1 MSRQD
6 EINRLKQDIER
17 LHQKN
22 KYEFNYIYE
31 DTQSMNP
38 YPRKSPPQNTNTIY
52 SINNN
57 PIIYQKIVNTSYN
70 GSATPNKNLPLSLLL
85 EYQKSIAH
93 TAKAST
99 GFTNYKRPGRNV
111 PTNNYLN
118 SNNTVNKSTELFKA
132 PFKPGIFSYKKKGDF
147 SQENNRPS
155 SRTKNLSKFNSSM
168 LSSQDI
174 KINFLD
180 EGDSMSIVDSGVKHF
195 NNSSLNLN
203 RYKITTSKTPVPN
216 DQHNMIKINVL
227 PNKSMI
233 QRNLSMPDA
242 VMKQRDSSSNIR
254 SLKQYKINNDNT
266 TELSPIGMSPS
277 IEVRNPKNI
286 NNITQI
292 VNSNSTSSNII
303 NQPVIYVAKE
313 NTSYFKS
320 RPSNER
326 ESRRLMIE
334 YVKLIKKQNSS
345 KSISSILSMNNYS
358 SKILQQ
364 DQVSQSNKNIA
375 QSSNFFSG
383 NQSPNTFLFSPNPE
397 SLPNPLNLNSKP
409 QPQPNISIYSNMT
422 DGTKQYSQF
431 LSDITD
437 DSKEKINLINFL
449 TTPRVMNLLTKQN
462 ERQAYIFLL
471 SPNTSSYVYGIES
484 YAFRW
489 IELKEGKSYGNFDM
503 IKMVSCLSVK
513 DSYNQFEITVG
524 GVGEEEERSYL
535 IEASTREMC
544 DNYIKCLNYLS
555 QLIKCKIYHKNVNFS
570 NYMKK
575 SNDFIR

>member
-155 SRTKNLSKFNSSM
+155 SRAKNLSKFNSSM

-216 DQHNMIKINVL
+216 DQHNMIKINAL
-227 PNKSMI
+227 PNKPMI

-277 IEVRNPKNI
+277 IEVRNQKNI

-292 VNSNSTSSNII
+292 VNSNSASSNII

>member
-292 VNSNSTSSNII
+292 VNSNSASSNII

>member
-70 GSATPNKNLPLSLLL
+70 GSAPPNKNLPLSLLL

-277 IEVRNPKNI
+277 IEVRNPKNF

-292 VNSNSTSSNII
+292 VNSNSASSNII

>member
-216 DQHNMIKINVL
+216 DQHNMIQINVL
-227 PNKSMI
+227 PNKPMI

-292 VNSNSTSSNII
+292 VNSNSASSNII

-375 QSSNFFSG
+375 QCSNFFSG

>member
-31 DTQSMNP
+31 DTQRMNP

-57 PIIYQKIVNTSYN
+57 PIIYQKIVNTSFN
-70 GSATPNKNLPLSLLL
+70 GTSTPNRNLPLSLLL

-99 GFTNYKRPGRNV
+99 AFTNYKRPGRNI
-111 PTNNYLN
+111 PNNNYLN

-132 PFKPGIFSYKKKGDF
+132 PFKPGIFSYKKRGDF
-147 SQENNRPS
+147 SQENIRPS
-155 SRTKNLSKFNSSM
+155 LRTKNLSKFNSSM
-168 LSSQDI
+168 LSQDL

-180 EGDSMSIVDSGVKHF
+180 EGDSMSIVDSGMKH
-195 NNSSLNLN
+195 NSSLNLN
-203 RYKITTSKTPVPN
+203 KYKINTANTPTPN
-216 DQHNMIKINVL
+216 DQPNVIKINVL
-227 PNKSMI
+227 STKPMI
-233 QRNLSMPDA
+233 QRNLSMPD
-242 VMKQRDSSSNIR
+242 VIIKQRDSSSNIR
-254 SLKQYKINNDNT
+254 SLNQYKINNENT

-277 IEVRNPKNI
+277 IEVRNQKNA
-286 NNITQI
+286 NITQI

-303 NQPVIYVAKE
+303 NQPVIYVTKE
-313 NTSYFKS
+313 NTSYYKS

-326 ESRRLMIE
+326 ESRRLMVE
-334 YVKLIKKQNSS
+334 YVKLLKKQNNS
-345 KSISSILSMNNYS
+345 KSISSILQMNNYS

-364 DQVSQSNKNIA
+364 DQVSQSNKSIVQN
-375 QSSNFFSG
+375 SNFFSG
-383 NQSPNTFLFSPNPE
+383 NQSPNTFLFSPNPDT
-397 SLPNPLNLNSKP
+397 LPNPLNLNSKP
-409 QPQPNISIYSNMT
+409 QPNISIYSNMA

-503 IKMVSCLSVK
+503 IKIISCLAVK
-513 DSYNQFEITVG
+513 DSFNKFEITVAG
-524 GVGEEEERSYL
+524 TGEEEERSYV

-575 SNDFIR
+575 SNELIR

>member
-57 PIIYQKIVNTSYN
+57 PIIYQKIVNTSFN
-70 GSATPNKNLPLSLLL
+70 GSAPNKNLPLSLLL

-111 PTNNYLN
+111 PTNTYLN

-132 PFKPGIFSYKKKGDF
+132 PFKPGIFSYKKRGDF

-203 RYKITTSKTPVPN
+203 RYKISTSKTSVPN
-216 DQHNMIKINVL
+216 DQPNMIKINVL
-227 PNKSMI
+227 PTKPMI

-242 VMKQRDSSSNIR
+242 IIKQRDSSSNIR

-277 IEVRNPKNI
+277 IEVRNPKNV

-292 VNSNSTSSNII
+292 VNSNSASSNII
-303 NQPVIYVAKE
+303 NQPVISITKE

-326 ESRRLMIE
+326 ESRRLMVE

-345 KSISSILSMNNYS
+345 KSISSILSMNNYN

-364 DQVSQSNKNIA
+364 DQVTQSNKNIV

-397 SLPNPLNLNSKP
+397 SLPNPLNLNSK
-409 QPQPNISIYSNMT
+409 PQPNISIYSNMT

-503 IKMVSCLSVK
+503 IKMISCLAVK
-513 DSYNQFEITVG
+513 ESYNQFEITVG

-575 SNDFIR
+575 SNDLIR

>member
-227 PNKSMI
+227 PNKPMI

-292 VNSNSTSSNII
+292 VNSNSASSNII

>member
-216 DQHNMIKINVL
+216 DQHNMIQINVL
-227 PNKSMI
+227 PNKPMI

-292 VNSNSTSSNII
+292 VNSNSASSNII

-375 QSSNFFSG
+375 QCSNFFSG

-397 SLPNPLNLNSKP
+397 SLPNPLSLNSKP

>member
-118 SNNTVNKSTELFKA
+118 INNTVNKSTELFKA

-203 RYKITTSKTPVPN
+203 RYKITTSKSPVPN

-292 VNSNSTSSNII
+292 VNSNSASSNII

-449 TTPRVMNLLTKQN
+449 TTPRVMNLLTRQN

>member
-292 VNSNSTSSNII
+292 VNSNSASSNII

-524 GVGEEEERSYL
+524 GVGEDEERSYL

>member
-132 PFKPGIFSYKKKGDF
+132 PFKPGIFSYKKRGDF
-147 SQENNRPS
+147 SQEKNRPS
-155 SRTKNLSKFNSSM
+155 SRTKNFSKFNSSM

-292 VNSNSTSSNII
+292 VNSNSASSNII

>member
-118 SNNTVNKSTELFKA
+118 INNTVNKSTELFKA

-292 VNSNSTSSNII
+292 VNSNSASSNII

>member
-1 MSRQD
+1 
-6 EINRLKQDIER
+6 
-17 LHQKN
+17 
-22 KYEFNYIYE
+22 
-31 DTQSMNP
+31 
-38 YPRKSPPQNTNTIY
+38 
-52 SINNN
+52 
-57 PIIYQKIVNTSYN
+57 
-70 GSATPNKNLPLSLLL
+70 
-85 EYQKSIAH
+85 
-93 TAKAST
+93 
-99 GFTNYKRPGRNV
+99 
-111 PTNNYLN
+111 
-118 SNNTVNKSTELFKA
+118 
-132 PFKPGIFSYKKKGDF
+132 
-147 SQENNRPS
+147 
-155 SRTKNLSKFNSSM
+155 
-168 LSSQDI
+168 
-174 KINFLD
+174 
-180 EGDSMSIVDSGVKHF
+180 
-195 NNSSLNLN
+195 
-203 RYKITTSKTPVPN
+203 
-216 DQHNMIKINVL
+216 
-227 PNKSMI
+227 
-233 QRNLSMPDA
+233 MPDA

-292 VNSNSTSSNII
+292 VNSNSASSNII

-397 SLPNPLNLNSKP
+397 SLPNPLSLNSKP

-462 ERQAYIFLL
+462 ERQAFIFLL

>member
-118 SNNTVNKSTELFKA
+118 SNNTVNESTELFKA

-216 DQHNMIKINVL
+216 DQHNMIQINVL
-227 PNKSMI
+227 PNKPMI

-292 VNSNSTSSNII
+292 VNSNSASSNII

>member
-132 PFKPGIFSYKKKGDF
+132 PFKPGIFSYKKRGDF

-216 DQHNMIKINVL
+216 DQYNMIKINVL

-292 VNSNSTSSNII
+292 VNSNSASSNII

>member
-111 PTNNYLN
+111 PSNNYLN

-292 VNSNSTSSNII
+292 VNSNSASSNII

-489 IELKEGKSYGNFDM
+489 IELKEGKLYGNFDM

>member
-70 GSATPNKNLPLSLLL
+70 GSAPPNKNLPLSLLL

-292 VNSNSTSSNII
+292 VNSNSASSNII

>member
-292 VNSNSTSSNII
+292 VNSNSASSNII

-375 QSSNFFSG
+375 QCSNFFSG

-575 SNDFIR
+575 SNDLIR